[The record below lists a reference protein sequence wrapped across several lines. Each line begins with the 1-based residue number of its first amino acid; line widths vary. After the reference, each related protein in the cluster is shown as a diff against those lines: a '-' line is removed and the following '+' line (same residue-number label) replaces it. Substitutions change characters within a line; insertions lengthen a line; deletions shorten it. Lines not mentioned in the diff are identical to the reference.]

1 MFAPYALAYTFSYL
15 AHSILISV
23 NACRMIEKMRYS
35 HNQKQKEK
43 EQWNQNPSIR
53 INILYDKSQKDV
65 GVLLK
70 LNHLKKRLE
79 IVKYLTGTWKPTTK
93 KYNTMTDQVRYVQK
107 KLELLNEAKIV
118 YFQKRAQQIRAEVE
132 ELHAKSKEDNKDKL

>member
-1 MFAPYALAYTFSYL
+1 M
-15 AHSILISV
+15 
-23 NACRMIEKMRYS
+23 
-35 HNQKQKEK
+35 
-43 EQWNQNPSIR
+43 
-53 INILYDKSQKDV
+53 

-93 KYNTMTDQVRYVQK
+93 KYSTMTEQVRYVQK

-132 ELHAKSKEDNKDKL
+132 ELHATSNDDAKDKLQKREDTMGHNTELMTKLFRLAKPAKATLDNLPNLVDRIEQKAKVHDMAAQILLTIDKLEKQQ